1 MYCKRCLSA
10 PSSGGVDCGR
20 NFTNRAY
27 VAMDRRKEK
36 MIFDSAIRNIFASA
50 TQDRQTLTL
59 SSVDGWTTGGK
70 LFETSREKALKLSAV
85 NACVEVLSNSIAKLP
100 AFAINSRSK
109 ERVNHE
115 ILRLL
120 CDRPNDAMTPSVM
133 KKMVEVDRLTRGN
146 GYIWIVRDSRT
157 MRPTELIPVPADLV
171 EPYIDGAGRLWYVLC
186 HPRTGEPMKL
196 PSEDVEHFKAYSTDG
211 IRGVSVL
218 HRAAEV
224 ISSGISSQKYENGL
238 YQNGTKLSGVLYAEG
253 DIKSENKDAIRR
265 EWSKIHSGPDNAFK
279 VAVLDHGLKFQSVS
293 MSNSDAQFV
302 ESKTLNIEDI
312 ARFFGV
318 PLYKIGAGKQSYNS
332 NEQNSIEYVTGT
344 LHPII
349 QQYEEEDTYKLL
361 LPSERSK
368 CIELRR
374 NMMAE
379 LRGDNASRASWY
391 RSMRETGVFSVDE
404 IRELEDMGPVSGG
417 DVRYASLNYVP
428 LDKFTQLSVNRNGG
442 EK

>member
-1 MYCKRCLSA
+1 M
-10 PSSGGVDCGR
+10 
-20 NFTNRAY
+20 
-27 VAMDRRKEK
+27 
-36 MIFDSAIRNIFASA
+36 
-50 TQDRQTLTL
+50 
-59 SSVDGWTTGGK
+59 
-70 LFETSREKALKLSAV
+70 
-85 NACVEVLSNSIAKLP
+85 
-100 AFAINSRSK
+100 
-109 ERVNHE
+109 
-115 ILRLL
+115 
-120 CDRPNDAMTPSVM
+120 
-133 KKMVEVDRLTRGN
+133 
-146 GYIWIVRDSRT
+146 
-157 MRPTELIPVPADLV
+157 
-171 EPYIDGAGRLWYVLC
+171 
-186 HPRTGEPMKL
+186 
-196 PSEDVEHFKAYSTDG
+196 
-211 IRGVSVL
+211 
-218 HRAAEV
+218 
-224 ISSGISSQKYENGL
+224 
-238 YQNGTKLSGVLYAEG
+238 
-253 DIKSENKDAIRR
+253 
-265 EWSKIHSGPDNAFK
+265 
-279 VAVLDHGLKFQSVS
+279 LDHGLKFQSVS